1 MNEQDIYPSRPYFL
15 YATDTLS
22 NIKDQFF
29 LQKRQAIAFTE
40 QMIRSKD
47 LSYIP
52 KILSCFLIEDQYLP
66 QLEADRKQF
75 IQLQDLDTDMRRL
88 SIICKILIDEKDQPG
103 GRLFFLEQVNT
114 FDDLIQ
120 KYIRIELFL
129 HRLEFSLPETALQE
143 AAAMFLDE
151 HVSICALFKVID
163 YEVFADKK
171 NKYNEILKMKQ
182 AGEILK

>member
-29 LQKRQAIAFTE
+29 LQKRQAIDFTE

-52 KILSCFLIEDQYLP
+52 KISSCFLIEDQYLP
-66 QLEADRKQF
+66 QLDADRKQF
-75 IQLQDLDTDMRRL
+75 IQLQELDADMRRL
-88 SIICKILIDEKDQPG
+88 SIICKILMEENNQPG
-103 GRLFFLEQVNT
+103 GRLFFLEQVET

-120 KYIRIELFL
+120 KYIRIEFFL
-129 HRLEFSLPETALQE
+129 HRLEFFLPETALQE
-143 AAAMFLDE
+143 AVSMFLSE
-151 HVSICALFKVID
+151 QVSICALFKVID
-163 YEVFADKK
+163 YEIFADKEK
-171 NKYNEILKMKQ
+171 KYNEILKMKL